1 MKRISLL
8 SAAVLLASLGADGS
22 PDGLCGHGMDT
33 NAGLIESADSGG
45 IVDGGGGMP
54 DGAPMGGPSGKAPH
68 LINFTTGEDL
78 GLLIDLQTLTV
89 FSEKFNALFEL
100 GTVQPTRSV
109 PIYFTEADCYG
120 KRYITPPVL
129 SPPQLANKVV
139 TLGPQATY
147 LQPTGSVLHDLFI
160 GSQLKNA
167 GGTVDGMLECSNV
180 GAVVKGNF
188 IEYID
193 TRVKRRPPD
202 EQLKVELR

>member
-1 MKRISLL
+1 MMRISLL
-8 SAAVLLASLGADGS
+8 SASVLLASVGTDGS

-33 NAGLIESADSGG
+33 SAELIETADAGG
-45 IVDGGGGMP
+45 MTDGGGGVP
-54 DGAPMGGPSGKAPH
+54 DGATMGGPSGKSPH
-68 LINFTTGEDL
+68 LINIMTGEDL

-100 GTVQPTRSV
+100 GTVQPTRGV
-109 PIYFTEADCYG
+109 PIYFAEADCYG

-139 TLGPQATY
+139 TIGPQATY
-147 LQPTGSVLHDLFI
+147 LQPTGPVLHDLFI
-160 GSQLKNA
+160 GSQLMNA
-167 GGTVDGMLECSNV
+167 GGTLDGMLECPRV
-180 GAVVKGNF
+180 GSVVKGNF

-202 EQLKVELR
+202 NQLKVELR